1 MYLLRR
7 FEQFKL
13 FEFCRC
19 REFRCWYKVHS
30 LSLPKTLQLY
40 ECYNIVS
47 YRIVSYRIVDEREL
61 SERVNFA
68 LSEEDGT
75 NISY

>member
-1 MYLLRR
+1 
-7 FEQFKL
+7 L
-13 FEFCRC
+13 FEFVVAVANLDVGIRP
-19 REFRCWYKVHS
+19 EALHS
-30 LSLPKTLQLY
+30 FSLPKTLQLY
-40 ECYNIVS
+40 EYEYEYEYNIVS